1 MKTLQNLARKGRTI
15 IVTIHQPRS
24 EIWGLFDNIILL
36 TRGKPAYAGSA
47 DECLPYFENL
57 GHKMPPF
64 TNPAEHV
71 IDIVSVD
78 NRSEEAEATAQLRVN
93 RLTEAWR
100 EHASTMQTEKISGE
114 QASTVQKSTKG
125 SRARDISLL
134 QQIRVLTARTWVV
147 TLRDPMGMFGS
158 LVEAITMAVIIGW
171 IFLQLDGSLS
181 GIRSRQGA
189 LYIASAMQGY
199 LILLYETYRLTID
212 IHVFD
217 EEARQ
222 GVVGIPAFLIS
233 RRLARLLIEDI
244 PVPLIFSIIFY
255 FMAGFRKDGE
265 VFLTFF
271 SVILLEQYIAVC
283 FATVCVAVS
292 RNFAGVSAR
301 TFEMPGW
308 LTSDRQAWSRIS
320 RTRCNRWRAA
330 TSSSQTRYQSTSDGQ
345 NGPPTCFTL
354 SARWLQTSS
363 QVNST
368 TVRLKA
374 VPRIPH
380 V

>member
-1 MKTLQNLARKGRTI
+1 
-15 IVTIHQPRS
+15 
-24 EIWGLFDNIILL
+24 
-36 TRGKPAYAGSA
+36 
-47 DECLPYFENL
+47 
-57 GHKMPPF
+57 MPPF
-64 TNPAEHV
+64 TNPAEHL
-71 IDIVSVD
+71 IDVVSVD
-78 NRSEEAEATAQLRVN
+78 NRSQEAEAAAQIRVD
-93 RLTEAWR
+93 RITEAWR
-100 EHASTMQTEKISGE
+100 DRSSELHAERELGEKT
-114 QASTVQKSTKG
+114 ASVGHLSKG
-125 SRARDISLL
+125 SPRKHISLL
-134 QQIRVLTARTWVV
+134 QQTRVLTSRTWVV

-171 IFLQLDGSLS
+171 IFLQVDGSLS

-283 FATVCVAVS
+283 FAMVCVAIS
-292 RNFAGVSAR
+292 RNFAGVS
-301 TFEMPGW
+301 FQPFKPEIV
-308 LTSDRQAWSRIS
+308 LTLDRQAW
-320 RTRCNRWRAA
+320 
-330 TSSSQTRYQSTSDGQ
+330 
-345 NGPPTCFTL
+345 
-354 SARWLQTSS
+354 
-363 QVNST
+363 
-368 TVRLKA
+368 
-374 VPRIPH
+374 
-380 V
+380 